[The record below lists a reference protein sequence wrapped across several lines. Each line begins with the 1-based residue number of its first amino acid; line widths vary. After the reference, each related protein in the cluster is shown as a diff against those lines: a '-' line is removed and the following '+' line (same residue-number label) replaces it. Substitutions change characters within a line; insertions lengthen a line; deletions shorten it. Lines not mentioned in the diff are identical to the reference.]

1 MRNYTISV
9 HPSDL
14 MSVCQNTKK
23 KIFLLKVRTVT
34 EINKLLPSHLYKL
47 HSIISQ

>member
-1 MRNYTISV
+1 
-9 HPSDL
+9 
-14 MSVCQNTKK
+14 
-23 KIFLLKVRTVT
+23 VT